1 MNPNNML
8 INTLLNKLQAQN
20 PQGYQQVIS
29 AMNSG
34 QSPEKIVQQMLSSGQ
49 ITNAQLQQAQQMA
62 RNLSSNNQT
71 PNNQPKRF

>member
-1 MNPNNML
+1 MNTNNML

-20 PQGYQQVIS
+20 PQGYQLVIS

-62 RNLSSNNQT
+62 RTLSSNNQIT
-71 PNNQPKRF
+71 NNQPKRF